1 MSRPVTVHG
10 FDRFKAQ
17 EPTRRSGEKGCR
29 CGRTRCLKQYC
40 ACFRNDERC
49 SADCVCSDCAN
60 DGAHED
66 ERMMAVRAIR
76 LNSKDAFSGTSLEIG
91 EQTVTTPRGSTKT
104 VRGCR
109 CKKSNCAKKY
119 CECFGAGLKCGENC
133 ICEGCLNGNSG
144 SGSDSK
150 SKKSKTV
157 STKSKSTSKPTS
169 KPSET
174 KPRATH
180 PPVLDKPQFKQ
191 EPAVAAVS
199 QSVSKPL
206 SRKPPLSVQIPRPNY
221 QPTNAAEQQSLSLL
235 CREQSLAWGMT
246 PLGASTTPGWDTA
259 RASSIPM
266 PSASFDRE
274 NFGLTTPTVF
284 GRETSGLERE
294 TYSVWQSSPL
304 SARED
309 MAVSTLTSMRSPV
322 RLGEAGRLGKAAC
335 TAEILPPMSARS
347 PRRALRPF
355 SATQAQPAVLSSP
368 SMAIFSAAEGML
380 QPSPSAALRCQSG
393 LSTLGMHDDFMGR
406 QISGL
411 GI

>member
-10 FDRFKAQ
+10 FDRFRAQ
-17 EPTRRSGEKGCR
+17 ERTGRSGEKGCR

-91 EQTVTTPRGSTKT
+91 DQTVTTPRGSTKT

-109 CKKSNCAKKY
+109 CKKSKCAKKY

-150 SKKSKTV
+150 SKKSKNV
-157 STKSKSTSKPTS
+157 STKSKSAP
-169 KPSET
+169 
-174 KPRATH
+174 KPRETH
-180 PPVLDKPQFKQ
+180 PLVLDKPQFK
-191 EPAVAAVS
+191 PKPVAAAAS
-199 QSVSKPL
+199 QPASKPL
-206 SRKPPLSVQIPRPNY
+206 SRKPPLSVQIPKPNS
-221 QPTNAAEQQSLSLL
+221 QPTHAAEQVPLSLV

-246 PLGASTTPGWDTA
+246 PLGASATPGWDTTQN
-259 RASSIPM
+259 SSNLV
-266 PSASFDRE
+266 PSARFDRE
-274 NFGLTTPTVF
+274 NSGLGLYTPTVF
-284 GRETSGLERE
+284 GRETSGLQQE
-294 TYSVWQSSPL
+294 TFSVWQPSPL

-309 MAVSTLTSMRSPV
+309 VAVSTLTSMRSPAL
-322 RLGEAGRLGKAAC
+322 LGEAVRLEGIRKAA
-335 TAEILPPMSARS
+335 EGLPLMSARS

-355 SATQAQPAVLSSP
+355 SATQAQAAVPPSP
-368 SMAIFSAAEGML
+368 SIAIFSAAEGML
-380 QPSPSAALRCQSG
+380 PSPSGALRCQSG
-393 LSTLGMHDDFMGR
+393 LSALGIPDDFMGR